1 MVVYLHLRKNG
12 CAVVCNSDLA
22 IWGNENLVETYAR
35 GNETDAF
42 RMVLERAPLGPRD
55 VRMIF
60 ATVRAARMF
69 DYECINEGQQ
79 MDTEILTLIASI
91 PWLLVFLACSRRMM
105 NGRPYYRL
113 GEKIARA

>member
-1 MVVYLHLRKNG
+1 MLDLHLRENRSTI
-12 CAVVCNSDLA
+12 VRYSDVA
-22 IWGNENLVETYAR
+22 IGRDENLVETYAR

-69 DYECINEGQQ
+69 DYECINEGSQI
-79 MDTEILTLIASI
+79 DTGVLTLIASI

-113 GEKIARA
+113 GE